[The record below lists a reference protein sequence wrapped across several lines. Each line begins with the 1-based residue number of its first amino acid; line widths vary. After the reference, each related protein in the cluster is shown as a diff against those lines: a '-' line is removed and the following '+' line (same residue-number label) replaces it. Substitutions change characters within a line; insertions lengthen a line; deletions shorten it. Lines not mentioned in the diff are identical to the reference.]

1 MIIIEYTFNLRLS
14 SGIIVLQSILMASN
28 DRSDASSE
36 RTISTGLIAPAAA
49 PVSLALVT
57 IAQLSDHLLAQQFI
71 ATDDFSPAN
80 TIDGDAVDGM
90 PGLDSTT
97 TKKGKLASRKV
108 DPNVARELLASAVIK
123 HDLPFSFVE
132 YDGIRKW
139 QKYLNP
145 DVPSSAKG
153 KDDSS
158 GKTKRGRKVQFDSD
172 DSLDGSFMKSNGKA
186 DKPVGE
192 GDKVGKSGKGQTA
205 KAPTPLELRVE
216 QEIFGNTKCVLDCE
230 AAEILQGIQERMVV
244 LSEDPTLK
252 LPVWM
257 CLIANFHLESVDE
270 VFALVPSLK
279 GKKNKVEEPLKNVL
293 EELAKLK
300 KSS

>member
-1 MIIIEYTFNLRLS
+1 M
-14 SGIIVLQSILMASN
+14 SGK
-28 DRSDASSE
+28 
-36 RTISTGLIAPAAA
+36 G
-49 PVSLALVT
+49 
-57 IAQLSDHLLAQQFI
+57 
-71 ATDDFSPAN
+71 
-80 TIDGDAVDGM
+80 G
-90 PGLDSTT
+90 
-97 TKKGKLASRKV
+97 KGKSQ
-108 DPNVARELLASAVIK
+108 PNGGKSALK
-123 HDLPFSFVE
+123 T
-132 YDGIRKW
+132 
-139 QKYLNP
+139 
-145 DVPSSAKG
+145 SSAKG

-216 QEIFGNTKCVLDCE
+216 QEISGNTKCLLDCE
-230 AAEILQGIQERMVV
+230 AAEILQGIQEQMVV

-252 LPVWM
+252 IPVSFDKGLMYARRHKLYENSKMVKQALQPLKERGVCDGEM

-293 EELAKLK
+293 EELAKLN

>member
-1 MIIIEYTFNLRLS
+1 M
-14 SGIIVLQSILMASN
+14 SGK
-28 DRSDASSE
+28 
-36 RTISTGLIAPAAA
+36 G
-49 PVSLALVT
+49 
-57 IAQLSDHLLAQQFI
+57 
-71 ATDDFSPAN
+71 
-80 TIDGDAVDGM
+80 G
-90 PGLDSTT
+90 
-97 TKKGKLASRKV
+97 KGKSQ
-108 DPNVARELLASAVIK
+108 PNGGKSALK
-123 HDLPFSFVE
+123 T
-132 YDGIRKW
+132 
-139 QKYLNP
+139 
-145 DVPSSAKG
+145 SSAKG

-216 QEIFGNTKCVLDCE
+216 VVVPLTHIRPLK
-230 AAEILQGIQERMVV
+230 ERGV
-244 LSEDPTLK
+244 SDGE
-252 LPVWM
+252 M
-257 CLIANFHLESVDE
+257 CLIANFHLEYVDE

-279 GKKNKVEEPLKNVL
+279 GKKNKVEEPLKNAL